1 MKSATLHRL
10 LEAAEILHSHAH
22 STFKERLFRSSKVLF
37 RDAVHSWE
45 VLDSSSGTHAMDS
58 DVLLS
63 EREKA
68 SLQRRS
74 CEVVPLE
81 HPIFPL
87 MVKGIAKA
95 VRLSDLISYRAL
107 YRTNLYHDVF
117 KPVSTKHQLIVPFN
131 VGTQAC
137 GLTSNRDSQNYSD
150 EDVTAAGVFSR
161 HVSAAF
167 STDQLLGSS
176 AGARQEARAF
186 DHLALRRRG
195 LTRRECEV
203 LWWVAEG
210 KRNGEI
216 GIILGIAMVTVE
228 VHLTSIY
235 RKLGVEG
242 RMAAVA
248 AVFRERPPA
257 GAARPG

>member
-1 MKSATLHRL
+1 MIRTRCRVAFVAHL
-10 LEAAEILHSHAH
+10 LRW
-22 STFKERLFRSSKVLF
+22 TPTFRS
-37 RDAVHSWE
+37 
-45 VLDSSSGTHAMDS
+45 
-58 DVLLS
+58 
-63 EREKA
+63 
-68 SLQRRS
+68 
-74 CEVVPLE
+74 P
-81 HPIFPL
+81 
-87 MVKGIAKA
+87 
-95 VRLSDLISYRAL
+95 RAL
-107 YRTNLYHDVF
+107 YRTNLYQDV
-117 KPVSTKHQLIVPFN
+117 
-131 VGTQAC
+131 
-137 GLTSNRDSQNYSD
+137 
-150 EDVTAAGVFSR
+150 AAARVFSR